1 MKMSHLTINENL
13 VQLLL
18 TTIDKHQKS
27 MEKATETLQ
36 DKIQLMQDKVAELE
50 FINAML
56 SDKFTLA
63 QKKRIDMIFWVLIKI
78 V

>member
-18 TTIDKHQKS
+18 TIDKHQKS

>member
-1 MKMSHLTINENL
+1 
-13 VQLLL
+13 
-18 TTIDKHQKS
+18 
-27 MEKATETLQ
+27 MEKATEALQ

-63 QKKRIDMIFWVLIKI
+63 QKKRIDMIFLVLIKI

>member
-56 SDKFTLA
+56 SDKLTLA

>member
-18 TTIDKHQKS
+18 TIDKHQKS

-56 SDKFTLA
+56 SDKLTLA